1 MTRTVPAA
9 TAKARGVSASMQKLI
24 DAEEGGFTL
33 GPADWEYYAE
43 KVRKAEYDLDD
54 SQIKP
59 YFELEH
65 VLHDGVFFAANKL
78 YGITFRERKDLPVYQ
93 PDVRVFEVFDAN
105 GKSLALF
112 YADYFQ
118 RSNKDGGAW
127 QDSFVDQ
134 SSLLSAQPVVINVTN
149 FTKPPAGQPALL
161 SFNDV
166 TTMFHEFGHALHA
179 MFSNIRYPMLGGVS
193 RDFVEF
199 PSQFNEHWALDP
211 TVFVNYA
218 KHYQTGKPM
227 PPELVSKIKRS
238 RKFDQGYALTEY
250 LAAALLDMAWHTL
263 PASAP
268 EQNAVEF
275 EK

>member
-1 MTRTVPAA
+1 MARLAQLRPQRAKLLGYPDYATFTLDDQMAKTPQSAEKLLTGIVPAA
-9 TAKARGVSASMQKLI
+9 TAKARGEAARMQKLI
-24 DAEEGGFTL
+24 DAEKGGFTL

-43 KVRKAEYDLDD
+43 KVRKAEYDLDA

-78 YGITFRERKDLPVYQ
+78 YGVTFRERKDLPVYQ

-134 SSLLSAQPVVINVTN
+134 SSLLGKRPVVINV
-149 FTKPPAGQPALL
+149 A
-161 SFNDV
+161 ND
-166 TTMFHEFGHALHA
+166 H
-179 MFSNIRYPMLGGVS
+179 R
-193 RDFVEF
+193 
-199 PSQFNEHWALDP
+199 QFAKADRQS
-211 TVFVNYA
+211 YA
-218 KHYQTGKPM
+218 
-227 PPELVSKIKRS
+227 RN
-238 RKFDQGYALTEY
+238 R
-250 LAAALLDMAWHTL
+250 
-263 PASAP
+263 
-268 EQNAVEF
+268 
-275 EK
+275 